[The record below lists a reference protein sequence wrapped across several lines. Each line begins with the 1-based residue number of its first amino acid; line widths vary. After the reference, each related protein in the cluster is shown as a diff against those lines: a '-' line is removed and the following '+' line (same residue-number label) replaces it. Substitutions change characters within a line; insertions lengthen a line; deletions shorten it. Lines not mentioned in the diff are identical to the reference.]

1 MRKTLVAL
9 ILLAAILGVG
19 IYENIYLDKTLK
31 TLEKNLNEL
40 EQALNNEDKE
50 TSINILNDMANYWQ
64 QQNTFLE
71 VVSYSQNLRNVS
83 LDISETLGTVMAD
96 DIPSAIARVYVL
108 KRRLVDLKE
117 TMGISPISVI

>member
-71 VVSYSQNLRNVS
+71 VVSYSQNLRNVN